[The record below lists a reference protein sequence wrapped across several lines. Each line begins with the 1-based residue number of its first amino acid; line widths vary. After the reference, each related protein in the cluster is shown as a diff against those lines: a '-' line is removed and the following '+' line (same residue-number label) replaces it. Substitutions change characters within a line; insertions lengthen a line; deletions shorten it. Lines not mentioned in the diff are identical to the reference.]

1 MELAQKKCQACEG
14 GVPAMTEKQANNLL
28 KQIPSWTIKD
38 GHVFKQFKFK
48 NFVEAMEFVNK
59 VAEIAEQ
66 EQHHPDIS
74 ISYSK
79 VNIDL
84 WTHAINGLSEND
96 FILPAKID
104 KIQK

>member
-14 GVPAMTEKQANNLL
+14 GVPTMTEEQANNLL

-66 EQHHPDIS
+66 EQHHPDIN
-74 ISYSK
+74 ISYNK
-79 VNIDL
+79 VIIET

>member
-1 MELAQKKCQACEG
+1 MDLAQKKCQACEG
-14 GVPAMTEKQANNLL
+14 GVPAMSKEQAEELL
-28 KQIPSWTIKD
+28 KQVPTWKIIDWKVTKE
-38 GHVFKQFKFK
+38 FKFK

-79 VNIDL
+79 VKIET

-104 KIQK
+104 KIS